1 MLMLY
6 PADKETKDQKTVA
19 ELNRLQYLVSE
30 VISKIRAEFP
40 HDTVKID
47 VLGNNKFVIYIN
59 NSRRSWTDELN

>member
-19 ELNRLQYLVSE
+19 ELNRLQYLVSD

-40 HDTVKID
+40 QDDVKID
-47 VLGNNKFVIYIN
+47 VLRNNKFFISIN
-59 NSRRSWTDELN
+59 DSRRSWTDALN

>member
-40 HDTVKID
+40 RDYVEID
-47 VLGNNKFVIYIN
+47 VLKDSKFVIKIN
-59 NSRRSWTDELN
+59 DSRRSWIDELN